1 MSLVS
6 DALRKARREAADRG
20 DNLRGPATPTTIVHL
35 ERPRARGRD
44 VALVVMAVVV
54 AAAAGGAGVWWVV
67 GHGTS
72 GDLGAEPAAVAEVST
87 SPADDLA
94 SRTHSPAVEANPRSA
109 APAPPEATATP
120 LDPRSDQPT
129 HDSKVTDA
137 RSRPTAADHSD
148 ATPAPAEEPS
158 ADQPSAPP
166 PGEVTADGQHLV
178 LDYIAYIP
186 SDPFVQI
193 NGIEVRVGSELDDL
207 VVTAISASEVVL
219 LDPAGEEIHLR
230 AR

>member
-6 DALRKARREAADRG
+6 DALRKARRDAADRG

-67 GHGTS
+67 GHRPGGDGPEPTS
-72 GDLGAEPAAVAEVST
+72 MGEINTSPPDDTLSPRELPPATESASQPTVST
-87 SPADDLA
+87 PSETTGSPQ
-94 SRTHSPAVEANPRSA
+94 TPRPS
-109 APAPPEATATP
+109 
-120 LDPRSDQPT
+120 QPT
-129 HDSKVTDA
+129 DA
-137 RSRPTAADHSD
+137 PTSVHAPSSATAADLYD
-148 ATPAPAEEPS
+148 PAQTPADESPS
-158 ADQPSAPP
+158 NQPSAPP
-166 PGEVTADGQHLV
+166 PGEVTAGDRHLV

-186 SDPFVQI
+186 SDPFAQI
-193 NGIEVRVGSELDDL
+193 NGTEVRVGSELDDL
-207 VVTAISASEVVL
+207 VVKAISASEVVL